1 MRPLRFLRVLS
12 ALVSLAAAT
21 VGPLTGCPAPDPPKA
36 PVDKPPSEDEA
47 REALEAAKTKGV
59 DALFAVHNKYEKF
72 PSGKKALRLAVRK
85 LLEEALDRAEKC
97 DLAKAAGNL
106 AAVAPYTADDAS
118 INTAYDETKAR
129 VDGEEQH
136 CAIVKMDD
144 DVKKAEQG
152 WDWPRAFNRIATE
165 KAVEDTKLLTKRRVE
180 LLARYTKFLDDTL
193 KMIVSKKSV
202 ANVVDDK
209 KEEWEASTDPSKLPP
224 EVGVELGKRAEAIA
238 GVMLV
243 FDKLEGGQLVDP
255 PIRYWTFGK
264 ARPRRTDTPGLLG
277 TTEMANG
284 ISFHAVA
291 RGKVGDVTLLCW
303 GQAEGT
309 VLQRLASIKAL
320 VVDVDAKT
328 YDTNTALPD
337 QLVGARVLA
346 PVIAGGDIL
355 TPSVVLSV
363 APTGAIQVIPVSS
376 ALKKLTLPKINA
388 KKEQLR
394 GLVLPPGTPVQVLAG
409 GQWKKAEVADAPEED
424 RVLVKINGFE
434 TPVSIGDV
442 RVKRADLPKSE

>member
-1 MRPLRFLRVLS
+1 MRPLRFLRVLGT
-12 ALVSLAAAT
+12 LACLSFL
-21 VGPLTGCPAPDPPKA
+21 PLGGCPAPDPPKA
-36 PVDKPPSEDEA
+36 PTVRPPSEEA
-47 REALEAAKTKGV
+47 AHEALEEAKAKGDV
-59 DALFAVHNKYEKF
+59 DALFAVHNKFEKF

-85 LLEEALDRAEKC
+85 LLEEALELGEKC
-97 DLAKAAGNL
+97 DLAKANGNL
-106 AAVAPYTADDAS
+106 AAVAPYTADDAA

-129 VDGEEQH
+129 VDGEGEH
-136 CAIVKMDD
+136 CALVKMDD
-144 DVKKAEQG
+144 DVKRAEQG

-165 KAVEDTKLLTKRRVE
+165 KTVSDTKFLTKRRVE
-180 LLARYTKFLDDTL
+180 LLGRYAKFLDDTL
-193 KMIVSKKSV
+193 KMMVSKKSV
-202 ANVVDDK
+202 SAVVDDK
-209 KEEWEASTDPSKLPP
+209 KEEWVDSTDPSKLPP
-224 EVGVELGKRAEAIA
+224 EVGVELAKRADAIA

-255 PIRYWTFGK
+255 PIRHWTFGK
-264 ARPRRTDTPGLLG
+264 ARPRRTDSPGLVG

-284 ISFHAVA
+284 ISFMVVA

-303 GQAEGT
+303 GQGEGT

-346 PVIAGGDIL
+346 PVAAGSDVL
-355 TPSVVLSV
+355 TPSVVLSA
-363 APTGAIQVIPVSS
+363 APTGVIQVIPVSS
-376 ALKKLTLPKINA
+376 SLKKLTTPKINT

-394 GLVLPPGTPVQVLAG
+394 GLVLPPGTTVQVLAG
-409 GQWKKAEVADAPEED
+409 GQWKKAEVAEAPEED

-434 TPVSIGDV
+434 TPVSLGDV
-442 RVKRADLPKSE
+442 RVKRSDLPKAE